1 MIQDGAVTVS
11 EKNSRFIEIS
21 FFRKISFAIFYLEYF
36 SMDSFSIFCHV
47 GNLSDELG
55 RITDDFFVKRVG
67 GKVTNSTKLNI

>member
-36 SMDSFSIFCHV
+36 SVGSFSIFATLVFCLM
-47 GNLSDELG
+47 NL
-55 RITDDFFVKRVG
+55 G
-67 GKVTNSTKLNI
+67 GLLMIFS